1 MYLPSCMKNEQKSNI
16 TYFWTVWT
24 QQHSS
29 PFSTATGKQVMQ
41 VSTTSCFRELMV
53 IRIKQPNGESEFIFK
68 RPKETLSP
76 AVSEGIHFTGC
87 WDTLNNHDSLFILL
101 IAHSFNHVICKDIIA
116 KQICAILMLETHT
129 QEIRNEKQALYYYPW
144 H

>member
-68 RPKETLSP
+68 RPK
-76 AVSEGIHFTGC
+76 
-87 WDTLNNHDSLFILL
+87 DSLLLYQKVYTSLGAETPWIIMIHWFILL